1 MRRRQQLIVAA
12 LILIVALGLRIGE
25 VQRTSYRP
33 INDGLSYLTLAGEIA
48 HSGDYSTHM
57 GGAAG
62 SRGPTAYFPPAYPY
76 LLAAVDVIDGDR
88 SAGHAAVEPAR
99 LSQALLGTVTV
110 GLIGLIALE
119 LFGATVALIGLGIA
133 AIYPPLIEL
142 SATIV
147 AENLL
152 TALVLA
158 ASWCALR
165 ARRVTN
171 PNGWIAL
178 AGVLTGLAALTHMN
192 GALLVIPLAFALR
205 SYGARAPA
213 LLVGV
218 AVLTVIPW
226 TIRNA
231 VQLHSFVPISDET
244 GITLAGTYNPIA
256 AAHEFRWGYP
266 REIPTRNVSE
276 PQQSS
281 KLTSRALAYIS
292 DHPLAPVKAAVDNT
306 RRLLELEGSS
316 AWRASAA
323 SIEIPIATARIG
335 VIGFWILCALAL
347 SGIATRRARRAP
359 LWVWSIPVLLA
370 LSVILI
376 NAETPR
382 FREPIDPFL
391 ILLAACA
398 LEALARRLQKRL
410 GGAPVG
416 GGARQPVATG
426 DRQLVEMR
434 ERLA

>member
-1 MRRRQQLIVAA
+1 MRRRAPIAA
-12 LILIVALGLRIGE
+12 LILVVALGLRIGE
-25 VQRTSYRP
+25 VQRTSYHP

-48 HSGDYSTHM
+48 HSGDYSSHM

-76 LLAAVDVIDGDR
+76 LLGAVDLIDGQR
-88 SAGHAAVEPAR
+88 SADHAAVEPAR
-99 LSQALLGTVTV
+99 LSQALLGTITVALV
-110 GLIGLIALE
+110 GLLALE
-119 LFGATVALIGLGIA
+119 LFGATVGLIALGIA
-133 AIYPPLIEL
+133 AVYPPLIEL

-158 ASWCALR
+158 ATLCALR
-165 ARRVTN
+165 ARRVAD
-171 PNGWIAL
+171 PNGWIVL
-178 AGVLTGLAALTHMN
+178 AGILTGLAALTHMN

-205 SYGARAPA
+205 SYGARASA
-213 LLVGV
+213 LLVAV
-218 AVLTVIPW
+218 AILTVIPW
-226 TIRNA
+226 SIRNA

-266 REIPTRNVSE
+266 RQIPTGNVTE

-281 KLTSRALAYIS
+281 KLTSRALTYIS
-292 DHPLAPVKAAVDNT
+292 DHLLAPVKAAVDNT
-306 RRLLELEGSS
+306 RRLLELQGSAS
-316 AWRASAA
+316 WRASAA
-323 SIEIPIATARIG
+323 SIEIPVATARIG

-347 SGIATRRARRAP
+347 GGIATQRARRAP
-359 LWVWSIPVLLA
+359 LWLWSIPVLLA
-370 LSVILI
+370 LSVILV

-398 LEALARRLQKRL
+398 LEALSGRLRASL
-410 GGAPVG
+410 SGAPVG
-416 GGARQPVATG
+416 GGARQPVAAG
-426 DRQLVEMR
+426 DRELVEMR
-434 ERLA
+434 QRLA